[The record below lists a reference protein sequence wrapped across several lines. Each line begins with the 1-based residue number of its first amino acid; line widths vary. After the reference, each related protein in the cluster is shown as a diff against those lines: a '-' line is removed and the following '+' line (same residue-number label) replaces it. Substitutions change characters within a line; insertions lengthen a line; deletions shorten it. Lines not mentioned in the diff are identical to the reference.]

1 MNDQYNLVRAIV
13 TGLWFGMLTSVFG
26 LPNPWNIVAI
36 IFCLAGIIF
45 TWVYKRNFDSRPLY
59 ERRLRK

>member
-1 MNDQYNLVRAIV
+1 
-13 TGLWFGMLTSVFG
+13 MLTSVFG
-26 LPNPWNIVAI
+26 LPDPWKLIAIV
-36 IFCLAGIIF
+36 FCLAGIIF